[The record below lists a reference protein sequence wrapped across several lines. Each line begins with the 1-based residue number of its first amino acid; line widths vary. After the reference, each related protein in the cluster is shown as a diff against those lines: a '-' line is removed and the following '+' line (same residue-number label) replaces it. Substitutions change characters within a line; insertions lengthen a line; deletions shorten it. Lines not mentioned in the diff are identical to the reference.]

1 MNLVI
6 GVNPDTP
13 AEVIVFDPVLGGIP
27 QLQANV
33 RAVGEVVIR
42 NHVVVREPEI
52 QAVGVVGGHI
62 VPDGAAVNIFHQ
74 NRTAQLVAPAAVGIG
89 IVVGEIIVFNG

>member
-13 AEVIVFDPVLGGIP
+13 AEVVVFDPVLGGIP

-42 NHVVVREPEI
+42 NHVVIREPEI
-52 QAVGVVGGHI
+52 QAVGVVGGYI

>member
-13 AEVIVFDPVLGGIP
+13 AEVVVFDPVLGGIP

-42 NHVVVREPEI
+42 NHVVIREPEI
-52 QAVGVVGGHI
+52 QAVGVVGGYI
-62 VPDGAAVNIFHQ
+62 VPDGAAVNIFH
-74 NRTAQLVAPAAVGIG
+74 
-89 IVVGEIIVFNG
+89 

>member
-6 GVNPDTP
+6 GVNP
-13 AEVIVFDPVLGGIP
+13 IP
-27 QLQANV
+27 QLKSLSSIRFLEEFHSSRQTSEQS
-33 RAVGEVVIR
+33 GEVVIR

-74 NRTAQLVAPAAVGIG
+74 NRTASWSPQPPLGLV
-89 IVVGEIIVFNG
+89 